1 MDLKVEGV
9 RQHVMKV
16 LARGEWTVEK
26 LAKAKASDLTG
37 YKGIGMATA
46 WKIIVAARRA
56 DKERARAT
64 SPPAPT
70 QWSTRAMP
78 PRGIY
83 TGPTGP
89 PPPPTEMSERV
100 RRIYEGLTR

>member
-1 MDLKVEGV
+1 MDLKVENV
-9 RQHVMKV
+9 KQHVMKV
-16 LARGEWTVEK
+16 LARDGWTVEK

-37 YKGIGMATA
+37 YKGIGVATA

-56 DKERARAT
+56 DKERAQVA
-64 SPPAPT
+64 PPPMPT
-70 QWSTRAMP
+70 QWLTQAAP

-100 RRIYEGLTR
+100 RRIYEGLK

>member
-9 RQHVMKV
+9 RQHVMKA

-26 LAKAKASDLTG
+26 LAKAQAGDLTG
-37 YKGIGMATA
+37 YKGIGIATA

-56 DKERARAT
+56 DKERAQVA
-64 SPPAPT
+64 PPPPPVRWLT
-70 QWSTRAMP
+70 QSLT
-78 PRGIY
+78 PRGTY

-89 PPPPTEMSERV
+89 PPPPAHMSERV
-100 RRIYEGLTR
+100 RRIYERLAK

>member
-37 YKGIGMATA
+37 YKGVGIATA
-46 WKIIVAARRA
+46 WKIIVAARRV
-56 DKERARAT
+56 DKERAQAA
-64 SPPAPT
+64 PPPMPT
-70 QWSTRAMP
+70 QWLTRAM

-89 PPPPTEMSERV
+89 PPPPAQMSERV
-100 RRIYEGLTR
+100 RRIYEGLIR

>member
-37 YKGIGMATA
+37 YKGVGIATA

-56 DKERARAT
+56 DKERAQAA
-64 SPPAPT
+64 PPPMPT
-70 QWSTRAMP
+70 QWLTQAM

-89 PPPPTEMSERV
+89 PPPLTQMSERV
-100 RRIYEGLTR
+100 RRIYEGLGK

>member
-37 YKGIGMATA
+37 YKGIGIATA

-56 DKERARAT
+56 DKERAQT
-64 SPPAPT
+64 FPPPPPVQWLT
-70 QWSTRAMP
+70 QSLT
-78 PRGIY
+78 PRGTY
-83 TGPTGP
+83 AGPAGS

-100 RRIYEGLTR
+100 RRIYEGLK